1 MRKFLALE
9 HETRRQAIEQA
20 AARKRMAAVAV
31 EKDFWVT
38 WALGQLFSMPK
49 IGSSLTF
56 KGGTSLSK
64 AWGLIE
70 RFSEDI
76 DLVIDKPWLGIGP
89 EDDPEQAPS
98 PSQLKRRLKV
108 VEDRTVGRIAEQ
120 FLPQLRDKMAAG
132 LDGFQW
138 SLELDEKDPQTLLF
152 TYPRLIAGEAAY
164 LGTKVKI
171 ELGTRSEPTPTRIL
185 AVRAEVA
192 TAFPQAF
199 EIPEVTLRVLEP
211 VRTFLEKAA
220 LLHETGVKLAQG
232 KQRQAKLAR
241 HYYDLA
247 KLIKAGIGQQALEN
261 LDLFRRVIASRK
273 IYFRITG
280 MDYDSMLQDGLRL
293 VPLEPFAGAWAEDYE
308 AMEREMFYGARPGW
322 HEVLQAVRE
331 WEVAFN
337 QSLGG

>member
-1 MRKFLALE
+1 MRKFLALDP
-9 HETRRQAIEQA
+9 ETRRQAIEQTA
-20 AARKRMAAVAV
+20 LRKRMAAVAV

-38 WALGQLFSMPK
+38 WTLGQLFSMPEV
-49 IGSSLTF
+49 GSSLTF

-89 EDDPEQAPS
+89 EDDPERAPS

-108 VEDRTVGRIAEQ
+108 VEDRTISRIAEV
-120 FLPQLRDKMAAG
+120 FLPQLRGIMAPC

-138 SLELDEKDPQTLLF
+138 SLELDVADPQTLLF
-152 TYPRLIAGEAAY
+152 SYPRLIQGEVAY
-164 LGTKVKI
+164 LRGDVKI
-171 ELGTRSEPTPTRIL
+171 ELGTRSDPTPTRAM

-192 TAFPQAF
+192 AAFPQAF
-199 EIPEVTLRVLEP
+199 ENPEITLRVLEP

-232 KQRQAKLAR
+232 KPRQAKLAR

-247 KLIKAGIGQQALEN
+247 KLIEAGIGKQALED
-261 LDLFRRVIASRK
+261 LDLFRRVVASRM

-280 MDYDSMLQDGLRL
+280 LDYDSMLQDGLRL
-293 VPLEPFAGAWAEDYE
+293 VPLESFEGEWARDYE
-308 AMEREMFYGARPGW
+308 AMGREMFYGAPPRW
-322 HEVLQAVRE
+322 HEVLDAIHG
-331 WEVAFN
+331 WEAAFN
-337 QSLGG
+337 QRLGA